1 MTDVVVF
8 GAGGRAGRAVLA
20 EARRRGL
27 SATAVVRDPAKYPDL
42 ENAVAGDATDAEL
55 VARAAKGH
63 ATAIVAVYSAEQS
76 EYAKATGRL
85 LEGLERA
92 RVGRL
97 LLVGLATT
105 LGPVPD
111 DFPAA
116 WRPFVEGRGEE
127 LAVLGRYDG
136 PVDWVVLT
144 PPMELVE
151 GPGTRYRTQTL
162 GDPLTY
168 AALAAALLDEAAENR
183 HHRRQIA
190 ISGEG

>member
-1 MTDVVVF
+1 
-8 GAGGRAGRAVLA
+8 
-20 EARRRGL
+20 
-27 SATAVVRDPAKYPDL
+27 
-42 ENAVAGDATDAEL
+42 
-55 VARAAKGH
+55 
-63 ATAIVAVYSAEQS
+63 VYSAEQDG
-76 EYAKATGRL
+76 YAKATAQL
-85 LEGLERA
+85 LDGLERA

-116 WRPFVEGRGEE
+116 WRPFVAGRGEE

-151 GPGTRYRTQTL
+151 GRSTGYRTQTL
-162 GDPLTY
+162 GAPLTY

-190 ISGEG
+190 ISGADQTER